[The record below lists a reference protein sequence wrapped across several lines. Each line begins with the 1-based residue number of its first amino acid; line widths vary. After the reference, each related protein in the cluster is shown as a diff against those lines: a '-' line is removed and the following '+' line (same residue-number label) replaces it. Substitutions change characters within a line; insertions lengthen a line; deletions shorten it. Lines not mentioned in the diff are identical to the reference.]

1 MARLARSRG
10 HLVLPADTTL
20 TPGTFDQEIAI
31 PQLRELLANF
41 SVLRL
46 EIEIRVD
53 PLVSRLQ
60 HIGNCSSP
68 KVCDRGKTLKKRS
81 HF

>member
-1 MARLARSRG
+1 MARIARNRAHFG
-10 HLVLPADTTL
+10 LPADTPL

-31 PQLRELLANF
+31 PQRRELLSDF

-46 EIEIRVD
+46 EKEMRLD

-60 HIGNCSSP
+60 HIGNRSSS

-81 HF
+81 HL